1 MAIELKS
8 SFLFP
13 KGKGIEFSFVSEES
27 NIDFENKIM
36 EQKLTKVFLYNFCTI
51 FGKLLLNLY
60 LKLGT
65 SWAKCCKGKIK
76 TIVRQLSKT
85 FNINSLHRAYQHHS
99 MGIFH
104 FSFFEL
110 IVLIQLK

>member
-36 EQKLTKVFLYNFCTI
+36 AQKINKSVSVKNFVKLLY
-51 FGKLLLNLY
+51 LLNLFEAWY
-60 LKLGT
+60 KLG
-65 SWAKCCKGKIK
+65 KM
-76 TIVRQLSKT
+76 L
-85 FNINSLHRAYQHHS
+85 
-99 MGIFH
+99 
-104 FSFFEL
+104 
-110 IVLIQLK
+110 

>member
-36 EQKLTKVFLYNFCTI
+36 AQKLTKVFLYKFCKTI
-51 FGKLLLNLY
+51 YCLFEARYLQAGQNVVKGKL
-60 LKLGT
+60 KPT
-65 SWAKCCKGKIK
+65 
-76 TIVRQLSKT
+76 
-85 FNINSLHRAYQHHS
+85 
-99 MGIFH
+99 
-104 FSFFEL
+104 
-110 IVLIQLK
+110 

>member
-36 EQKLTKVFLYNFCTI
+36 EQKFTEVFFVKFL
-51 FGKLLLNLY
+51 
-60 LKLGT
+60 
-65 SWAKCCKGKIK
+65 
-76 TIVRQLSKT
+76 
-85 FNINSLHRAYQHHS
+85 
-99 MGIFH
+99 
-104 FSFFEL
+104 
-110 IVLIQLK
+110 